1 MKIPIFMGMT
11 CRPCAR
17 AKQNQML
24 WLLMLIWKGGATA
37 GFVFGLL
44 AAHFS

>member
-1 MKIPIFMGMT
+1 MPTLRTGQTKPIAVVISVLF
-11 CRPCAR
+11 
-17 AKQNQML
+17 
-24 WLLMLIWKGGATA
+24 WKGGATA